1 MNSAARPSRSLSLLM
16 GVSPNGEDAA
26 PDGAGPAWNPRPTG
40 PMLVGPN
47 GEERI
52 PGLSRAVF
60 HRGAKFDFERVEFPG
75 AGVGVG
81 LGSGAVLTRE
91 VIRHPGSV
99 VVLPLVGEPARSA
112 VLIASRRPALD
123 GWIWELPAG
132 TRDREEDPEACAV
145 RELKEETGCT
155 PGSMVFLG
163 SFFTSPG
170 LSDEFMHAFA
180 ALDCAMGVQALE
192 ADESIAVHV
201 LTLDKVAR
209 LVERGELADAKS
221 LTALYLAERRGLVRV
236 ARD

>member
-1 MNSAARPSRSLSLLM
+1 
-16 GVSPNGEDAA
+16 
-26 PDGAGPAWNPRPTG
+26 
-40 PMLVGPN
+40 MLVGPN
-47 GEERI
+47 GEGGI

-75 AGVGVG
+75 AG
-81 LGSGAVLTRE
+81 GSRFSRE

-99 VVLPLVGEPARSA
+99 VILPLVGEPARSA

-132 TRDREEDPEACAV
+132 TRDREESPEECAV

-155 PGSMVFLG
+155 PGEMVFLG

-170 LSDEFMHAFA
+170 LSDEYMHAFA

-192 ADESIAVHV
+192 ADESIAARVM
-201 LTLDKVAR
+201 TLDKVGG
-209 LVERGELADAKS
+209 LVQGGQLADGKS
-221 LTALYLAERRGLVRV
+221 LTALYMAERRGLVRV
-236 ARD
+236 P